1 MALELKSFDS
11 LDQPDEDSYETPM
24 DMFERLQSQYGMKFE
39 LDVATNSQP
48 NEYYNSKCYHHL
60 DNAMF
65 QEWVIENWKVKEDV
79 WCNPPHS
86 MNEEFI
92 RRADAQHKKHNINI
106 VMIVPANVV
115 GTKTWHELIETE
127 TKCMVENHPLKGRPK
142 FLKLGRKTKHP
153 SRNSYVIIVW
163 RAEQSLNS
171 RYRK

>member
-1 MALELKSFDS
+1 MTLELKTFDVE
-11 LDQPDEDSYETPM
+11 DQPDEDSYETPQ
-24 DMFERLQSQYGMKFE
+24 DMFERLQKNYGMNFG
-39 LDVATNSQP
+39 LDAAAK
-48 NEYYNSKCYHHL
+48 EYNSKCNDSFL
-60 DNAMF
+60 NNAMI
-65 QEWVIENWKVKEDV
+65 QSWKNPFSLAIVDV

-92 RRADAQHKKHNINI
+92 RRADAEHKRLNINI

-127 TKCMVENHPLKGRPK
+127 THTITENHPLKGRPK

-163 RAEQSLNS
+163 RKAEHLLNTP
-171 RYRK
+171 